1 MMKAEFEDL
10 IQERISS
17 DDYRIIETVYN
28 YHPALNEFGAKQR
41 IADIYQEYGMGLIL
55 DMYPTAAKM
64 RNYEQKIN
72 LLRSQL
78 RELEEER
85 ADYYEKRGMR

>member
-1 MMKAEFEDL
+1 MMQAEFEDL
-10 IQERISS
+10 IQERITP

-41 IADIYQEYGMGLIL
+41 IADIYHEYGMGLIL

>member
-1 MMKAEFEDL
+1 MMKLEFEDL

-28 YHPALNEFGAKQR
+28 YHPALNEFCAKQR
-41 IADIYQEYGMGLIL
+41 IADIYQTYGMGLIL
-55 DMYPTAAKM
+55 DMYPTAVQM
-64 RNYEQKIN
+64 RNYEQKID

-85 ADYYEKRGMR
+85 ADYYEKRGIL

>member
-1 MMKAEFEDL
+1 MMKEEFEDL
-10 IQERISS
+10 IQERITP

-41 IADIYQEYGMGLIL
+41 IADIYHEYGMGLIL

>member
-1 MMKAEFEDL
+1 MMQVEFEDL
-10 IQERISS
+10 IQERIDP

-41 IADIYQEYGMGLIL
+41 IADLYHTYGMGLIL